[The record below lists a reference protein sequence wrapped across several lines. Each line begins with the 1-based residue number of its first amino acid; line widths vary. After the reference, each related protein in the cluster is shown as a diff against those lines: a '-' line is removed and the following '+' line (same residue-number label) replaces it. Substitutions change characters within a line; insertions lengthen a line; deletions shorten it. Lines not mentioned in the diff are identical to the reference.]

1 MRSDSVIRKAK
12 SWSDLFSRL
21 EQMTPKDKGDVFER
35 VVQLFLQTN
44 PEYETQLANVWL
56 LSEVPKRVRTKLN
69 LPVLDEG
76 IDLIAETF
84 RSEERRVGKECRS
97 RWSPYH

>member
-21 EQMTPKDKGDVFER
+21 EHMTPKVKGDVFER
-35 VVQLFLQTN
+35 VIQLFLQTN

-56 LSEVPKRVRTKLN
+56 LSEVPKHIRTKLN
-69 LPVLDEG
+69 LPELDEG

-84 RSEERRVGKECRS
+84 KKKYWGIQEIGRAHV
-97 RWSPYH
+97 